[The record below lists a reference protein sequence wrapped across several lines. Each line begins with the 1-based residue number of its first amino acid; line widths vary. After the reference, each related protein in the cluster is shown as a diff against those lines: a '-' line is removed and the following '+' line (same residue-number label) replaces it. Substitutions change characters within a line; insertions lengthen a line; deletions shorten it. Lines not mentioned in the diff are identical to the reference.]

1 MRFGSIGKTA
11 DFVEHQTRTQQYGTN
26 EQNKTNNYSILTQQ
40 AMWGCAALVFLQS
53 ANLSLR

>member
-26 EQNKTNNYSILTQQ
+26 EQTNKTKQIIIQ
-40 AMWGCAALVFLQS
+40 F
-53 ANLSLR
+53 